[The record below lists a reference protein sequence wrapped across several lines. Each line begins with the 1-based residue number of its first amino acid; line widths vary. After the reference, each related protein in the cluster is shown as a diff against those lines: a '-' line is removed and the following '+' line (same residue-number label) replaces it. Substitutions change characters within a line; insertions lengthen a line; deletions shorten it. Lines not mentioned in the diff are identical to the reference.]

1 MTATVTVFDPLL
13 EGEAAEAMLAIR
25 CDFPGYGMYSNEGF
39 DTGYAPEIPQRFCAV
54 RAFLKASAQADD
66 AEPVKTLAARTNYF
80 RETYAYGD
88 DIKAPGIEGF
98 FHHEGLKAAAAD
110 LFGNPVVVPAIAY
123 ANILVPGQVLAMH
136 TDVGEFRGANRKVV
150 PQWLIVV
157 MHHSGLFEEHRMPIA
172 TMISYFGDN
181 EGGALR
187 YLPDGIDGP
196 VAHFESR
203 HNTGLLLD
211 TDSVFH
217 GIERV
222 RGDDEEAV
230 KRLRPGMRL
239 VPKAGKEWEVV
250 DGTEVVATY
259 PEAQI
264 RFSVSWKAYC
274 FADEEERA
282 RWKRHEDD
290 LSIDVI
296 LDRLETDLRERGLL
310 DGPRPAP
317 ADFATMLMDAYIRF
331 PAANVA

>member
-25 CDFPGYGMYSNEGF
+25 RDFPGYGMYSNEGF
-39 DTGYAPEIPQRFCAV
+39 ETGYAPKVPQRFCAI
-54 RAFLKASAQADD
+54 RAFLKASAAEED
-66 AEPVKTLAARTNYF
+66 AEPVAALAARTNYF
-80 RETYAYGD
+80 RETYAYGE

-98 FHHEGLKAAAAD
+98 FHHEGLKAAAAE
-110 LFGNPVVVPAIAY
+110 LYGNPVIVPAIAY

-157 MHHSGLFEEHRMPIA
+157 MHHSKLFEEFRMPIA

-187 YLPDGIDGP
+187 YLPDGIDGEP
-196 VAHFESR
+196 AHFQTR

-222 RGDDEEAV
+222 HGEDEEAV

-239 VPKAGKEWEVV
+239 LPKPDKRWEVV
-250 DGTEVVATY
+250 DGTDVVATY
-259 PEAQI
+259 PEAEI

-274 FADEEERA
+274 FADQAEHD
-282 RWKRHEDD
+282 RWRLHEDD

-296 LDRLETDLRERGLL
+296 LDRLEADLRERGIL

-317 ADFATMLMDAYIRF
+317 ADFAIQLMDAYIRF
-331 PAANVA
+331 PVANVS

>member
-25 CDFPGYGMYSNEGF
+25 RSFPGYGMYSNEGF
-39 DTGYAPEIPQRFCAV
+39 DTGYAPEIPQRFCAI
-54 RAFLKASAQADD
+54 RAFIKASSEAED
-66 AEPVKTLAARTNYF
+66 AEPFKALAARTNYF

-88 DIKAPGIEGF
+88 EIKAPGIEGF
-98 FHHEGLKAAAAD
+98 FHHEGLRAAAAE
-110 LFGNPVVVPAIAY
+110 LYGNPVIVPAIAY

-157 MHHSGLFEEHRMPIA
+157 MHHSRLFEEFRMKIA

-196 VAHFESR
+196 AAHFETR

-222 RGDDEEAV
+222 HGTDEDAV
-230 KRLRPGMRL
+230 KRLRPGMHL
-239 VPKAGKEWEVV
+239 IPKAGDQWEVV
-250 DGTEVVATY
+250 DGTDVVATY
-259 PEAQI
+259 PEEEI

-274 FADEEERA
+274 FADEAEHERW
-282 RWKRHEDD
+282 RRHDDD

-296 LDRLETDLRERGLL
+296 LDRLEADLRERAIL
-310 DGPRPAP
+310 DGARPAP
-317 ADFATMLMDAYIRF
+317 AEFATMLMDAYIRF
-331 PAANVA
+331 PATNVA

>member
-25 CDFPGYGMYSNEGF
+25 RDFPGYGMYSNEGF
-39 DTGYAPEIPQRFCAV
+39 DTGYAPEIPQRFCAI
-54 RAFLKASAQADD
+54 RAFLKASSEAED
-66 AEPVKTLAARTNYF
+66 AEPVKALAARTNYF

-88 DIKAPGIEGF
+88 EIKAPGIEGF
-98 FHHEGLKAAAAD
+98 FHHQGLVDAAAE
-110 LFGNPVVVPAIAY
+110 LYGNPVVVPAIAY

-157 MHHSGLFEEHRMPIA
+157 MHHSGLFEEFRLRIA

-187 YLPDGIDGP
+187 YLPDGIEGEA
-196 VAHFESR
+196 AHFQTR

-222 RGDDEEAV
+222 RGGDEDAV

-239 VPKAGKEWEVV
+239 MPRPDKRWEVV
-250 DGTEVVATY
+250 DGLDVVAAY
-259 PEAQI
+259 PEEEI
-264 RFSVSWKAYC
+264 RFSISWKAYC
-274 FADEEERA
+274 FASPEEHD
-282 RWKRHEDD
+282 RWRLHEDD
-290 LSIDVI
+290 LAIDTI
-296 LDRLETDLRERGLL
+296 LDTLEADLRDRGGL

-317 ADFATMLMDAYIRF
+317 AEFATLLMDAYIRF
-331 PAANVA
+331 PATNVA